1 MVAHETDVESE
12 EHKELLI
19 PLTHAV
25 VDPGTVM
32 VHLLDTSKMVNKVS
46 RSIRQV
52 RWWRG
57 D

>member
-32 VHLLDTSKMVNKVS
+32 VHLLDTSKMVTIDS
-46 RSIRQV
+46 RSIRIV
-52 RWWRG
+52 VE
-57 D
+57 

>member
-1 MVAHETDVESE
+1 MVTHETDVESE

-46 RSIRQV
+46 RSIRKV
-52 RWWRG
+52 MWWR
-57 D
+57 DD

>member
-46 RSIRQV
+46 RSIRKV